1 MKYFEDISVKN
12 ARSLTGLKAQRQLR
26 MRLKQ
31 EKAAIKNQLNKLT
44 ERPTLC

>member
-1 MKYFEDISVKN
+1 MM
-12 ARSLTGLKAQRQLR
+12 LMGLYLLVYTIGQRQLR
-26 MRLKQ
+26 MTLKQ